1 MNLQELLNKNL
12 LLIKIEKISDT
23 EISHSKAWFN
33 KNEVL
38 FVSHKNIEQFNLILE
53 SIYSH
58 NEKIYTKFTRQ
69 KIYKF
74 IEDEIVKEKK
84 KKTTF
89 TEKASKVFF
98 KILEEQEPYNRYI
111 IAPISG
117 LRLDSVNKINISI
130 FEIGKANQLKSILS
144 NDVDGYYIAVK
155 INNIYDDLLAI
166 EEAKNKFLD
175 FIRIIVFLSGK
186 NDKKILIKTGLP
198 SYHSLSH
205 EQMYVETSSYQIT
218 ENIKDEFP
226 SSQMNNIHLEKI
238 PVDNDFFANNEDFIK
253 LWKIYEKQSLNKN
266 ITKKDKKDTM
276 EKRLLYASIAIGES
290 ALNRN
295 IKNSIIYTSMALE
308 ILFSLNENSLFQQSI
323 ADKLSDTFAFLTGT
337 DKETR
342 LNASKAIKT
351 FYSLRSALVHGGNP
365 KVNNDYTV
373 INMYLRA
380 IINELLNNKK
390 YENIKTI
397 NDLYTIVKEAQ
408 YSY

>member
-1 MNLQELLNKNL
+1 MNLHELLNKSL
-12 LLIKIEKISDT
+12 SFIEVGITSEVGIAHAKC
-23 EISHSKAWFN
+23 WFN
-33 KNEVL
+33 KDKVL
-38 FVSHKNIEQFNLILE
+38 YISKHNIEQFNQILE
-53 SIYSH
+53 QIYSS
-58 NEKIYTKFTRQ
+58 NENIYTQFTRQ

-74 IEDEIVKEKK
+74 IEDEIVNQKKGQNLFNEETSKE
-84 KKTTF
+84 
-89 TEKASKVFF
+89 FF
-98 KILEEQEPYNRYI
+98 KMYEEQKPYSKYI

-117 LRLDSVNKINISI
+117 VRLDDVNKINISI
-130 FEIGKANQLKSILS
+130 FEIGKASQLKSILS
-144 NDVDGYYIAVK
+144 NDTDGYYIAVK

-198 SYHSLSH
+198 SYPSLSH

-238 PVDNDFFANNEDFIK
+238 PIDNDFFANNEDFIK
-253 LWKIYEKQSLNKN
+253 LWKIYDKQNLNQN

-323 ADKLSDTFAFLTGT
+323 ADKLSDTFAFLIGT
-337 DKETR
+337 DKDTR

-380 IINELLNNKK
+380 IINELLNNEK
-390 YENIKTI
+390 YVNIKTI
-397 NDLYTIVKEAQ
+397 NDLYTMVKEAQ